1 MYPDWQIR
9 SVDYQYI
16 LGYFR
21 CNPRTRARVKACEMT
36 NDPDHRI
43 IDDILAGDQSL
54 YAGLVNKHKSYA
66 FTIAQKILHNRPEAE
81 EAAQDAFIKAYHH
94 LAGFNRESKFSTWL
108 YRIVFNTA
116 ISYKRKARQQ
126 FQSLETTVIEYSQ
139 DADGLLEK
147 TDKKKYLN
155 QAMLKLSESDRT
167 ALTLF
172 YLEEFSL
179 EEIAEITGML
189 ANTAKVRI
197 HRARL
202 RLADELKNILKQEA
216 LTL

>member
-1 MYPDWQIR
+1 
-9 SVDYQYI
+9 
-16 LGYFR
+16 
-21 CNPRTRARVKACEMT
+21 MT
-36 NDPDHRI
+36 KDRDHLI
-43 IDDILAGDQSL
+43 IDKILAGEQSA
-54 YAGLVNKHKSYA
+54 YAELVNKHKSYA
-66 FTIAQKILHNRPEAE
+66 FTIAQKILQNRPEAE

-116 ISYKRKARQQ
+116 ISYKRKNRQQ
-126 FQSLETTVIEYSQ
+126 FQSIETTVIEYNQ
-139 DADGLLEK
+139 DADGMLEK

-155 QAMLKLSESDRT
+155 LALTKLNEADRT

-179 EEIAEITGML
+179 EEIAEITGMQ

-197 HRARL
+197 HRARQ
-202 RLADELKNILKQEA
+202 RLGDELKTILNQEA

>member
-1 MYPDWQIR
+1 
-9 SVDYQYI
+9 
-16 LGYFR
+16 
-21 CNPRTRARVKACEMT
+21 MT
-36 NDPDHRI
+36 TDPDLLFV
-43 IDDILAGDQSL
+43 DKILAGEQPA
-54 YAGLVNKHKSYA
+54 YAALVNKYKSYA
-66 FTIAQKILHNRPEAE
+66 FTIAQKILQNRPEAE

-116 ISYKRKARQQ
+116 ISYKRKNRQQ
-126 FQSLETTVIEYSQ
+126 FQSLETTVIEYNQ
-139 DADGLLEK
+139 DADGMLEK
-147 TDKKKYLN
+147 TDKRKYLN
-155 QAMLKLSESDRT
+155 QALARLNDADRT

-179 EEIAEITGML
+179 EEIAEITGMQ

-197 HRARL
+197 HRARQ
-202 RLADELKNILKQEA
+202 RLADELKTILSKEA

>member
-1 MYPDWQIR
+1 
-9 SVDYQYI
+9 
-16 LGYFR
+16 
-21 CNPRTRARVKACEMT
+21 MT
-36 NDPDHRI
+36 HDPDNLT
-43 IDDILAGDQSL
+43 IDKILAGEQSV
-54 YAGLVNKHKSYA
+54 YADLVNKYKSYA
-66 FTIAQKILHNRPEAE
+66 FTIAQKILQNRPEAE

-116 ISYKRKARQQ
+116 ISYKRKNRQQ
-126 FQSLETTVIEYSQ
+126 FQSIENTVIEYNQ
-139 DADGLLEK
+139 DVDGMLEK

-155 QAMLKLSESDRT
+155 MALARLNEADRT

-179 EEIAEITGML
+179 EEIAQITGMQ

-197 HRARL
+197 HRARQ
-202 RLADELKNILKQEA
+202 RLADELMTILNQEA

>member
-1 MYPDWQIR
+1 MRP
-9 SVDYQYI
+9 S
-16 LGYFR
+16 LG
-21 CNPRTRARVKACEMT
+21 MT
-36 NDPDHRI
+36 NDPDHFI
-43 IDDILAGDQSL
+43 IDKILAGEQAV
-54 YAGLVNKHKSYA
+54 YAELVNKYKSYA
-66 FTIAQKILHNRPEAE
+66 FTIAQKILQNRPEAE

-116 ISYKRKARQQ
+116 ISYKRKNRQQ
-126 FQSLETTVIEYSQ
+126 FQSIETTVIEYNQ
-139 DADGLLEK
+139 DADGMLEK
-147 TDKKKYLN
+147 MDKKKYLN
-155 QAMLKLSESDRT
+155 QALAKLNEADRT

-179 EEIAEITGML
+179 GEIAEITGMQ

-197 HRARL
+197 HRARQ
-202 RLADELKNILKQEA
+202 RLADELKTILNQEA